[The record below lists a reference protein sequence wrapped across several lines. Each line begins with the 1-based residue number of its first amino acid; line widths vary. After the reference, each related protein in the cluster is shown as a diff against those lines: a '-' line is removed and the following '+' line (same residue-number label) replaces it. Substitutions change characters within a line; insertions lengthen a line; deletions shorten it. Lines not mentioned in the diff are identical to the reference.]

1 MRQVT
6 LALWGHTRDQHHTEL
21 RQDEAGHISS
31 MGTHKG
37 PTSHRVE
44 AGHITSM
51 GTHKGPTSHRVEAG

>member
-6 LALWGHTRDQHHTEL
+6 IALWGHTRDQRHPEF
-21 RQDEAGHISS
+21 RQDEAGYNSS

-44 AGHITSM
+44 AG
-51 GTHKGPTSHRVEAG
+51 